1 MATMLDFSKAKK
13 PTLPIK
19 LPDDTIVHVYTP
31 SKRMLEELLN
41 VKDQLDGATQ
51 NDPDSINQLYDIAA
65 RLMSNNKT
73 NRQMTGDDLG
83 AMLDVGDIVTFFRV
97 YTEFISELSTAKN

>member
-1 MATMLDFSKAKK
+1 MSTVLDFSKAKK

-19 LPDDTIVHVYTP
+19 FPDNSVIHVYTP
-31 SKRMLEELLN
+31 SKSMLEQMLN
-41 VKDQLDGATQ
+41 IKDQLNGATQ

-73 NRQMTGDDLG
+73 ARQMSGEELG
-83 AMLDVGDIVTFFRV
+83 EMLDVGDIVTFFRV
-97 YTEFISELSTAKN
+97 YTEFIAELSAAKN

>member
-1 MATMLDFSKAKK
+1 MATVLDFSKAKK

-19 LPDDTIVHVYTP
+19 FPDNSVIHVYTP
-31 SKRMLEELLN
+31 SKRMLEQLLSI
-41 VKDQLDGATQ
+41 KDQLDGAAQ

-73 NRQMTGDDLG
+73 GRQMTGDKLG
-83 AMLDVGDIVTFFRV
+83 EMLDVGDIVTFFRV
-97 YTEFISELSTAKN
+97 YTEFINELSAVKN

>member
-1 MATMLDFSKAKK
+1 MSTVLDFSKAKK

-19 LPDDTIVHVYTP
+19 FPDNSMIHVYTP
-31 SKRMLEELLN
+31 SKRMLEQMLDI
-41 VKDQLDGATQ
+41 KDQLDGAAR

-73 NRQMTGDDLG
+73 GKQIAADWLG
-83 AMLDVGDIVTFFRV
+83 EMLDVSDIVTFFRV
-97 YTEFISELSTAKN
+97 YSEFIAELSAAKN